1 MFAGMKATD
10 STQGKSPFVGIEAKT
25 GYYPG
30 MAGLGGSRVRSRSWS
45 GGRRRILGRKGQEA
59 HCYHLMSRTCG
70 GEIFFD
76 DVEKEALA
84 KLIGKMARFCG
95 VEMLTYC
102 VMGNH
107 FHLLVRVADKAS
119 WMERFEGARG
129 ESALLAHLAT
139 FYSRSF
145 MQALRAQL
153 AEDREAGD
161 EKAARERLE
170 SFTKRLCDV
179 SVFMKEVK
187 ERFSKWYNRRHGRRG
202 TLWMDR
208 FKSVLV
214 EGRRR
219 RGLGEGSDALRTMAL
234 YIDLNPVRAGLVED
248 PAEYRWCGY
257 AAALG
262 GEKEARRGLQE
273 VTGLRRWVRA
283 SEAYRMWMFATGLGE
298 EMTKADCGVTKAR
311 ADSAGTTEA
320 ERNKGSGAKKRV
332 RHGVSME
339 KRRSVLAGRGKMSLG
354 ELLRCRVRYFSDGAV
369 IGSREFVASQV
380 EDAGPSGDGGGG
392 ETRRRR
398 RPGVCI
404 AGEGATGLCSLRN
417 LQVEPVTRPAGSS
430 G

>member
-1 MFAGMKATD
+1 MTFMKSNED
-10 STQGKSPFVGIEAKT
+10 TQTKNPFVGIEAKT

-30 MAGLGGSRVRSRSWS
+30 MAGLGGSQARSWS

-70 GEIFFD
+70 GETFLD
-76 DVEKEALA
+76 EVEREALV

-95 VEMLTYC
+95 VEVLTYC

-107 FHLLVRVADKAS
+107 FHLLARVADKDA
-119 WMERFEGARG
+119 WLERFAGVRG

-153 AEDREAGD
+153 AADREVGD
-161 EKAARERLE
+161 EKAAQERLE
-170 SFTKRLCDV
+170 RFTKRLCDV

-214 EGRRR
+214 EDRRQKAGRRKTDE
-219 RGLGEGSDALRTMAL
+219 GLGGGLDALRAMAL

-257 AAALG
+257 SAAMG
-262 GEKEARRGLQE
+262 GEKEARRGLME
-273 VTGLRRWVRA
+273 VTGLRSWARA
-283 SEAYRMWMFATGLGE
+283 SAAYRMWLFATGLGE
-298 EMTKADCGVTKAR
+298 EMKGEECGMTKGEDAGVKVGR
-311 ADSAGTTEA
+311 RKVG
-320 ERNKGSGAKKRV
+320 RRKV
-332 RHGVSME
+332 RHGVSLE
-339 KRRSVLAGRGKMSLG
+339 KRGSVIAERGRMSLG
-354 ELLRCRVRYFSDGAV
+354 EVLRCRVRYFSDGAV
-369 IGSREFVASQV
+369 IGSREFVATYGQESV
-380 EDAGPSGDGGGG
+380 PLKGDG
-392 ETRRRR
+392 EVRSSLRARRR
-398 RPGVCI
+398 
-404 AGEGATGLCSLRN
+404 GARIGG
-417 LQVEPVTRPAGSS
+417 AGSGLNLFS
-430 G
+430 YRDLKVNAIGDRQQ